1 MSQYLIDTNVLSEV
15 LKKQPN
21 PKVVSRLRSLSSSSI
36 FASEITRMELRFGAA
51 LHPDGSALWKTIE
64 SSILPLVTWLD
75 FDRNAST
82 MTAELLASMQK
93 AGTPIGPWDTCLAGT
108 ALSRGLILATRNV
121 SHFKR
126 IPKLRIENWFE
137 E

>member
-1 MSQYLIDTNVLSEV
+1 MSRYLADTNVLSEV
-15 LKKQPN
+15 LKKRPN
-21 PKVVSRLRSLSSSSI
+21 AAVVDRLRSLSPSSV

-51 LHPDGSALWKTIE
+51 LHPQGSSLWKTIE
-64 SSILPLVTWLD
+64 ASILPLATWVE
-75 FDRNAST
+75 FDREAST
-82 MTAELLASMQK
+82 RTADLLAEMQK
-93 AGTPIGPWDTCLAGT
+93 AGTPIGPWDTCIAGT
-108 ALSRGLILATRNV
+108 ALTRGLILVTRNV